1 MSSTVK
7 TRIRD
12 WILAK
17 NPQVNAAALQDDTP
31 LLEQK
36 ILTSIQIMDL
46 ILFLEHLQERPLDI
60 DQVQPENFY
69 SVNTICAAFFAEAV

>member
-17 NPQVNAAALQDDTP
+17 NPQVNAAALQDDTA

>member
-7 TRIRD
+7 IRIRD

-17 NPQVNAAALQDDTP
+17 NPQVNAAALQDDTA

>member
-7 TRIRD
+7 NRIRD

-17 NPQVNAAALQDDTP
+17 NPQVDAAALQDDTA

-60 DQVQPENFY
+60 DQVQPENFH

>member
-1 MSSTVK
+1 MSTVK

-12 WILAK
+12 WILEQ
-17 NPQVNAAALQDDTP
+17 NPKVDAAVLADSTP

-36 ILTSIQIMDL
+36 ILSSIQIMDL
-46 ILFLEHLQERPLDI
+46 ILFLEHLQGRPLDI

-69 SVNTICAAFFAEAV
+69 SLDTIYSAFFAEAG

>member
-1 MSSTVK
+1 MSDFKSK
-7 TRIRD
+7 IRE

-17 NPQVNAAALQDDTP
+17 NPQVAPESLADDTA

-46 ILFLEHLQERPLDI
+46 ILFLEHLQGRPVDI

-69 SVNTICAAFFAEAV
+69 SLNTIHAAFFAAQ

>member
-1 MSSTVK
+1 MSEFK
-7 TRIRD
+7 TKIRE

-17 NPQVNAAALQDDTP
+17 NPQVAADTLSDDTA

-46 ILFLEHLQERPLDI
+46 ILFLEHLQGRPVDI

-69 SVNTICAAFFAEAV
+69 SLNTIHAAFFAAQ

>member
-17 NPQVNAAALQDDTP
+17 NPQVDAAALQDDTA

-60 DQVQPENFY
+60 DQVQPENFH

>member
-17 NPQVNAAALQDDTP
+17 NPQVNAASLQDDTA

-60 DQVQPENFY
+60 DQVQPENFH

>member
-17 NPQVNAAALQDDTP
+17 NPQVNAAALQDDTA

-60 DQVQPENFY
+60 DQVQPENFH

>member
-1 MSSTVK
+1 MSTVK

-17 NPQVNAAALQDDTP
+17 NPQVNAAALQDDTA

-60 DQVQPENFY
+60 DQVQPENFH

>member
-1 MSSTVK
+1 MSDFKSK
-7 TRIRD
+7 IRE

-17 NPQVNAAALQDDTP
+17 NPQVAPESLGDDTA

-46 ILFLEHLQERPLDI
+46 ILFLEHLQGRPVDI

-69 SVNTICAAFFAEAV
+69 SVNTIHAAFFAAQ